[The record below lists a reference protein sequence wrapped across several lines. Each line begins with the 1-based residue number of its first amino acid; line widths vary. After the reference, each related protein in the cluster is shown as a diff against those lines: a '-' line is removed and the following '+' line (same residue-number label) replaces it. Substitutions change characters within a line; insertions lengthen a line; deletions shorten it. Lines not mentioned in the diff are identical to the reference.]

1 MATKFIP
8 AIAPS
13 EYPSFRLILDEL
25 PRSYAEWLQNAK
37 KVSLEHDATGGTSE
51 RVGVVSAEFVRY
63 CKVTRTDRNMHSLWL
78 FAHEKGMGREF

>member
-13 EYPSFRLILDEL
+13 EYPAFRHILKDL
-25 PRSYAEWLQNAK
+25 PGTYEEWLYSARK
-37 KVSLEHDATGGTSE
+37 AALEHDATGGTSE
-51 RVGVVSAEFVRY
+51 RVEVLSSEFVRY
-63 CKVTRTDRNMHSLWL
+63 CKSIKADRNVHSLWL

>member
-63 CKVTRTDRNMHSLWL
+63 CKVSRTALSVPALWK
-78 FAHEKGMGREF
+78 FAHQKGMGREY